1 MKLKEK
7 IKNLPPFIRSE
18 KIKILFLTAG
28 LALIVVNI
36 LTFIADWKIGLLLSL
51 ILVIIIWILNQS
63 SGLLVSETNKYIADL
78 SYRIKKGE
86 QEALIQMPIGI
97 LLYNKEEEIQWTN
110 PYLMKYFEKK
120 EILGR
125 KIEEV
130 DPELY
135 KWIQEYDSD
144 TKMEITWGD
153 RFFEMII
160 QKEIGVI
167 YLMDIT
173 EYANIEEKYEN
184 ERIVFG
190 NIIIDNYDEAVQ
202 SMNDR
207 KKSNVNNYITNQL
220 SNWANINNV
229 YLKRVDEDRFI
240 ALMNKRTLSKIEKS
254 KFEIIEQIRERTY
267 KQNFPLTLSMGFSY
281 EAGSVPMK
289 WRDIGQLAQAN
300 IDLALARGG
309 DQVVVRAQN
318 EDARFY
324 GGKTNPME
332 KRTRIR
338 ARMISQALEELIVNS
353 DKVFVMGHNYPD
365 MDVLGSCLGI
375 RRIVQMNNKDAW
387 IVTNTNEF
395 STDIKRM
402 METIDKD
409 ATISKHII
417 SPEQA
422 EEMVTSNSLIVMV
435 DVHRPS
441 MIPAPNLMNHSKKLV
456 IIDHHRRGQ
465 EFPEDPVL
473 VYIEP
478 YASSASELIAE
489 LFEYQ
494 SNDIDTINKIEATAM
509 LAGIIVDT
517 RNFSLRTG
525 SRTFDAASYLQSN
538 GADPILIQQSL
549 KEDLDTFLMRSHLM
563 ETMEFII
570 PGMAIVTGEENKI
583 YDTVVA
589 AQTADTML
597 SMEKVEAS
605 FVITQRSDGRIG
617 ISARS
622 LGKINVQTI
631 MEKLGGGGHLSNA
644 ATQIE
649 DSTVAEAK
657 EKLVQVLVKEENKEM
672 EGEIK

>member
-1 MKLKEK
+1 M
-7 IKNLPPFIRSE
+7 NRSSE
-18 KIKILFLTAG
+18 
-28 LALIVVNI
+28 V
-36 LTFIADWKIGLLLSL
+36 
-51 ILVIIIWILNQS
+51 LVA
-63 SGLLVSETNKYIADL
+63 ETNKYIADL

-86 QEALIQMPIGI
+86 QEALIQMQSGI

-125 KIEEV
+125 KIKEV
-130 DPELY
+130 DSELY
-135 KWIQEYDSD
+135 QWIQEYDSD
-144 TKMEITWGD
+144 EMMKITWGD

-160 QKEIGVI
+160 QDDIGVI

-190 NIIIDNYDEAVQ
+190 NVIIDNYDEAVQ

-240 ALMNKRTLSKIEKS
+240 ALMTKKTLRKIEKS

-281 EAGSVPMK
+281 GGGAAPTK
-289 WRDIGQLAQAN
+289 WNDISQLAQAN

-309 DQVVVRAQN
+309 DQVVVRAEN
-318 EDARFY
+318 EDARFF

-338 ARMISQALEELIVNS
+338 ARMISQALEELITNA

-365 MDVLGSCLGI
+365 MDVLGSSLGI
-375 RRIVQMNNKDAW
+375 RRIVQMNNKEAW

-395 STDIKRM
+395 SGDIKRM
-402 METIDKD
+402 MEVIDKD

-417 SPEQA
+417 SPERA
-422 EEMVTSNSLIVMV
+422 EEMATNDSLIVMV

-441 MIPAPNLMNHSKKLV
+441 MVPAANLMDISKKLV

-465 EFPEDPVL
+465 DFPEDPVL

-538 GADPILIQQSL
+538 GADTVLIQQSL
-549 KEDLDTFLMRSHLM
+549 KEDLDTFLLRSHLM
-563 ETMEFII
+563 ETMEFLE
-570 PGMAIVTGEENKI
+570 PGMAVVSGEEGKI

-605 FVITQRSDGRIG
+605 FVITKRNDGRIG

-622 LGKINVQTI
+622 LGQINVQTI

-649 DSTVAEAK
+649 DVTVSEAK
-657 EKLVQVLVKEENKEM
+657 NQLIKVLNKEKNDVT
-672 EGEIK
+672 EGELQ